1 MSGAVKGDSN
11 YVSLIGQKWPA
22 FTCLT
27 GTSKNSCAGVF
38 YVYFSSGVGRTGCFI
53 ALDLLVD
60 EGEEDHSVD
69 VCKCV
74 SRLREQRVNMVQ
86 YEVRTVP
93 A

>member
-1 MSGAVKGDSN
+1 M
-11 YVSLIGQKWPA
+11 L
-22 FTCLT
+22 
-27 GTSKNSCAGVF
+27 
-38 YVYFSSGVGRTGCFI
+38 VYFISIFSSGVGRTGCFI

-86 YEVRTVP
+86 YEVRTVSVKGTLSIKLSIFI
-93 A
+93 